1 MSSYKDAGVDIDA
14 GNESVERI
22 KNIVKET
29 HNAQVLTGLGSFG
42 GAFSLV
48 KVAKM
53 KNPILISTIDGVG
66 TKLKVA
72 SKMENWKTIGQDI
85 VNHCSNDI
93 LALGAKPL
101 FFLDYLAS
109 DKILPKNVQ
118 DIVTGMA
125 KACKEIDC
133 ALIGGETA
141 EMPGV
146 YEKKEHDVVGCMVGV
161 VEKTSLVDGS
171 KIKTG
176 DVMIGLAS
184 DGLHTNGYSLARH
197 VLFEQSHLDPKDYF
211 KEFSGTLGDE
221 LLKVHRSYSNVIISL
236 MRKIT
241 VKGISHITGG
251 GLVENVPRILPKGLK
266 AEYNYS
272 SIEVPYIFKLIQNS
286 GNIDEKE
293 MYRAFNMGIGLVII
307 VSRKDAEKVI
317 EFLNKNSEKAWLL
330 GKISGK
336 DEESFDLPEMA

>member
-14 GNESVERI
+14 GNESVQRI
-22 KNIVKET
+22 KSVVKET

-42 GAFSLV
+42 GAFSLA

-53 KNPILISTIDGVG
+53 KNPILVSTIDGVG

-72 SKMENWKTIGQDI
+72 SQMENWKTIGQDI

-101 FFLDYLAS
+101 FFLDYLAA

-125 KACKEIDC
+125 KACKEVDC

-146 YEKKEHDVVGCMVGV
+146 YEKKEHDVVGCMIGV
-161 VEKTSLVDGS
+161 VEKSNLIDGS
-171 KIKTG
+171 KIKSG
-176 DVMIGLAS
+176 DIMIGLAS
-184 DGLHTNGYSLARH
+184 DGLHTNGYSLARY
-197 VLFEQSHLDPKDYF
+197 VLFEESHLSPKDFF
-211 KEFSGTLGDE
+211 KEFNGTLGDE
-221 LLKVHRSYSNVIISL
+221 LLKVHRSYSKVIISL
-236 MRKIT
+236 MEKIK
-241 VKGISHITGG
+241 VNGIAHITGG

-266 AEYNYS
+266 PEYDYS

-293 MYRAFNMGIGLVII
+293 MYRAFNMGVGLVIV
-307 VSRKDAEKVI
+307 VSKKDAEKTI
-317 EFLNKNSEKAWLL
+317 EFLVKNGEKAWLL
-330 GKISGK
+330 GKISGNA
-336 DEESFDLPEMA
+336 EESLNLSKIA

>member
-1 MSSYKDAGVDIDA
+1 MASYKDAGVDIDA

-22 KNIVKET
+22 KNVVKET

-42 GAFSLV
+42 GAFSLA

-53 KNPILISTIDGVG
+53 KNPILVSTIDGVG

-72 SKMENWKTIGQDI
+72 SKMENWKTIGHDI

-118 DIVTGMA
+118 NIVTGMA

-161 VEKTSLVDGS
+161 VEKANLVDGS
-171 KIKTG
+171 KIKSG
-176 DVMIGLAS
+176 DAMIGLAA

-197 VLFEQSHLDPKDYF
+197 VLFEQSHLSPKDYF
-211 KEFSGTLGDE
+211 KEFNGTLGDE
-221 LLKVHRSYSNVIISL
+221 LLKVHRSYSKVIISL
-236 MRKIT
+236 MGKIK

-266 AEYNYS
+266 AEYNYP
-272 SIEVPYIFKLIQNS
+272 SIKVPYIFKLIQSS

-293 MYRAFNMGIGLVII
+293 MYRAFNMGVGLVIV
-307 VSRKDAEKVI
+307 VSKKDAEKTI
-317 EFLNKNSEKAWLL
+317 EFLNKNNEKAWLL
-330 GKISGK
+330 GDISENGK
-336 DEESFDLPEMA
+336 ESLDLPEIA